1 MYCVIIAKVTTQ
13 RLGINIVNKHIVRR
27 MLPSEYHKY
36 SVHLKSLNADSR
48 YLRFGNSINDAGID
62 RVCAG
67 IEKNFTD
74 HVLFCIESWDLKILA
89 VGHIATGKLM
99 ELAFSVLNECQGQG
113 MGNLLMHRCIQYCR
127 AHGMLAGH
135 MVCLSHNLAIRHMC
149 SKHGITM
156 KSEYGET
163 LADIQLPQAEFH
175 TFVQESIADGV
186 SAIDYINK
194 RVRTCNIL
202 FANN

>member
-1 MYCVIIAKVTTQ
+1 MNT
-13 RLGINIVNKHIVRR
+13 HIVRR
-27 MLPSEYHKY
+27 LLPSEYHKY

-48 YLRFGNSINDAGID
+48 YLRFGNGINDAGID
-62 RVCAG
+62 RVCAD

-74 HVLFCIESWDLKILA
+74 HVLFCIEDAGLKILA

-99 ELAFSVLNECQGQG
+99 ELAFSVLNEYQGQG

-127 AHGMLAGH
+127 AHDMLAGH
-135 MVCLSHNLAIRHMC
+135 MMCLSHNLAIRHMC

-163 LADIQLPQAEFH
+163 LASIQLPRADFT
-175 TFVQESIADGV
+175 TFVQESIADGFAV
-186 SAIDYINK
+186 LDYINK
-194 RVRTCNIL
+194 RAHTCNIL
-202 FANN
+202 FANNCK